1 MLSRMMEALTTSS
14 KPTPPPLPRSLGPEE
29 FWKAVIA
36 RDRRFRQL
44 FVYGVR
50 STGIYCRSTC
60 PSRRPNREQV
70 AFFAGPEAAE
80 FAGFRACRRCDPKN
94 MSLRDERA
102 VMVQRVCREIDAHLD
117 EPVRLERLGQLE
129 GLSPAHLQR
138 TFKHVLG
145 ISPLQYARA
154 RRVLMLKGN
163 LKRGEDVTSAMYS
176 AGFGSSSRLYEH
188 TSSALGMTPSTYRSG
203 GAGTTIRY
211 SVVTCSLG
219 RVLVAATERG
229 VCAVRFGESSREL
242 VTELRREFG
251 FATVHEE
258 LTGISD
264 LVRRVVACVDGH
276 AIDPDIPLDIRGT
289 AFQAKVWETLRKI
302 PRGETRTYA
311 AIASEIR
318 KPSAVRAVA
327 NACASNPV
335 AVLVPCHRIVR
346 TDGSMGGYRWGME
359 RKTKLLQR
367 EQSPVAGRQ

>member
-1 MLSRMMEALTTSS
+1 MIEAIMTSS
-14 KPTPPPLPRSLGPEE
+14 KSTPPPLPRSIGPEE
-29 FWKAVIA
+29 FWKAVVA

-50 STGIYCRSTC
+50 STRVYCRATC
-60 PSRRPNREQV
+60 PSRRPNRDQV

-80 FAGFRACRRCDPKN
+80 RAGFRACRRCDPKN
-94 MSLRDERA
+94 MSLLDERA
-102 VMVQRVCREIDAHLD
+102 AMVQRVCREIDAHLD
-117 EPVRLERLGQLE
+117 ESVRLEQLGQGE
-129 GLSPAHLQR
+129 GLSPSHLQR

-163 LKRGEDVTSAMYS
+163 LKRGEDVTSAMYN

-188 TSSALGMTPSTYRSG
+188 AAGELGMTPSTYRNG

-211 SVVTCSLG
+211 SVVTCNMG

-251 FATVHEE
+251 FANIQEE
-258 LTGISD
+258 VTGTSD
-264 LVRRVVACVDGH
+264 LVKRVVACIDGH
-276 AIDPDIPLDIRGT
+276 SIDPDIPLDIRGT
-289 AFQAKVWETLRKI
+289 AFQANVWETLRKI

-311 AIASEIR
+311 DVAREIR
-318 KPSAVRAVA
+318 KPNAVRAVA
-327 NACASNPV
+327 NACGSNPV

-346 TDGSMGGYRWGME
+346 TDGTMGGYRWGIE
-359 RKTKLLQR
+359 RKKELLER
-367 EQSPVAGRQ
+367 EAVAER

>member
-1 MLSRMMEALTTSS
+1 MTSS
-14 KPTPPPLPRSLGPEE
+14 KPTPPPLPRSIGPEE
-29 FWKAVIA
+29 FWKAVVA

-50 STGIYCRSTC
+50 STGIYCRATC
-60 PSRRPNREQV
+60 PSRRPNRRQV

-80 FAGFRACRRCDPKN
+80 RAGFRACRRCDPKN
-94 MSLRDERA
+94 MSLRDQRA
-102 VMVQRVCREIDAHLD
+102 AMVQRVCREIDAHLD
-117 EPVRLERLGQLE
+117 EAVRLGRLGQRE

-138 TFKHVLG
+138 TFKSVLG

-163 LKRGEDVTSAMYS
+163 LKRGEDVTSAMYN

-188 TSSALGMTPSTYRSG
+188 ASSELGMTPATYRNC
-203 GAGTTIRY
+203 GAGTVIRY
-211 SVVTCSLG
+211 SIVTCSLG
-219 RVLVAATERG
+219 RVLVATTERG
-229 VCAVRFGESSREL
+229 VCAVRFGDSGREL
-242 VTELRREFG
+242 VTELRREFS
-251 FATVHEE
+251 FATVQEE
-258 LTGISD
+258 VTGISD
-264 LVRRVVACVDGH
+264 LVNRVVASIDGH

-311 AIASEIR
+311 DIANEIK

-327 NACASNPV
+327 NACGSNPV

-346 TDGSMGGYRWGME
+346 TDGTIGGYRWGIDRKKQLLE
-359 RKTKLLQR
+359 REARHL
-367 EQSPVAGRQ
+367 

>member
-1 MLSRMMEALTTSS
+1 MLSRMMEAIMTSS
-14 KPTPPPLPRSLGPEE
+14 KFTPSPLPRSIGPEE
-29 FWKAVIA
+29 FWKAVVN

-50 STGIYCRSTC
+50 STGIFCRATC

-80 FAGFRACRRCDPKN
+80 RAGFRACRRCDPKN
-94 MSLRDERA
+94 MLLRDQRA
-102 VMVQRVCREIDAHLD
+102 SMVQRVCREIDAHLD
-117 EPVRLERLGQLE
+117 EPVRLERLGKVE
-129 GLSPAHLQR
+129 GLSSAHLQR

-154 RRVLMLKGN
+154 RRVLLLKSD
-163 LKRGEDVTSAMYS
+163 LKRGKDVTSALYN

-188 TSSALGMTPSTYRSG
+188 ASSELGMTPSTYRNG

-211 SVVTCSLG
+211 SVVTCTMG
-219 RVLVAATERG
+219 RVLVAETERG
-229 VCAVRFGESSREL
+229 VCAVRFGDSSRAL
-242 VTELRREFG
+242 VAGLRREFG
-251 FATVHEE
+251 FAAVQEE
-258 LTGISD
+258 VTGMSG
-264 LVRRVVACVDGH
+264 LVRRVVECVDGH

-311 AIASEIR
+311 DIAAAIR

-327 NACASNPV
+327 NACGSNPV
-335 AVLVPCHRIVR
+335 AVLVPCHRVVR
-346 TDGSMGGYRWGME
+346 TDGGMGGYRWGVE
-359 RKTKLLQR
+359 RKKQLLAR
-367 EQSPVAGRQ
+367 EMSAGD

>member
-1 MLSRMMEALTTSS
+1 MLETIMTSS
-14 KPTPPPLPRSLGPEE
+14 KPTPPPLPRSIGPEE
-29 FWKAVIA
+29 FWNAVVA

-50 STGIYCRSTC
+50 STGIYCRATC
-60 PSRRPNREQV
+60 PSRRPNRDQV

-80 FAGFRACRRCDPKN
+80 LAGFRACRRCDPKN

-102 VMVQRVCREIDAHLD
+102 AMVQRVCREIDAHLD
-117 EPVRLERLGQLE
+117 EPVRLERLGDRE
-129 GLSPAHLQR
+129 ALSPAHLQR
-138 TFKHVLG
+138 TFKSVLG

-163 LKRGEDVTSAMYS
+163 LKRGEDVTSAMYN

-188 TSSALGMTPSTYRSG
+188 AASELGMTPSTYRSG

-219 RVLVAATERG
+219 RVLVATTDRG
-229 VCAVRFGESSREL
+229 VCAVRFGDSSREL
-242 VTELRREFG
+242 ATELRREFA
-251 FATVHEE
+251 FATIQEE
-258 LTGISD
+258 VTGISD
-264 LVRRVVACVDGH
+264 LVNRVVACIDGH
-276 AIDPDIPLDIRGT
+276 SIDPDIPLDIRGT

-311 AIASEIR
+311 QIAAAIDR
-318 KPSAVRAVA
+318 PSAVRAVA
-327 NACASNPV
+327 NACGSNPV

-346 TDGSMGGYRWGME
+346 TDGTPSGYRWGVE
-359 RKTKLLQR
+359 RKKKLL
-367 EQSPVAGRQ
+367 EQEGSDL

>member
-1 MLSRMMEALTTSS
+1 MMEALMTSS
-14 KPTPPPLPRSLGPEE
+14 KPTPPPLPRSIGPEE
-29 FWKAVIA
+29 FWKAVVT

-50 STGIYCRSTC
+50 STGIYCRATC

-80 FAGFRACRRCDPKN
+80 FEGFRACRRCDPKN

-154 RRVLMLKGN
+154 RRVLILKGN
-163 LKRGEDVTSAMYS
+163 LKRGEDVTSAMYG

-188 TSSALGMTPSTYRSG
+188 AASELGMTPSTYRNG
-203 GAGTTIRY
+203 GAGTNIRY

-229 VCAVRFGESSREL
+229 VCAVRIGEASREL

-251 FATVHEE
+251 FASVHEE
-258 LTGISD
+258 VTGISD

-318 KPSAVRAVA
+318 KPRAVRAVA

-346 TDGSMGGYRWGME
+346 TDGSMGGYRWGVE
-359 RKTKLLQR
+359 RKKQLLER
-367 EQSPVAGRQ
+367 EAEARR